1 MSPGKRVFGSDNTI
15 VVAKCPEGQFNKV
28 VNDEMGGTECWS
40 SYFDCGRKKLKEFR
54 QREFH

>member
-28 VNDEMGGTECWS
+28 VNDEMGGTEC
-40 SYFDCGRKKLKEFR
+40 
-54 QREFH
+54 